1 MPKGSVSRPG
11 QKMLKTRPVSGGA
24 QQYVRGNT
32 AEERAMVADKAVDTA
47 DKAGGKGR
55 QSLAYA
61 FLEENAAVIRQLVNK
76 TKREQKI
83 AAVRRPKTLAKQNT
97 ARPALMP
104 IKKTIRP
111 ATSAKKGSK

>member
-11 QKMLKTRPVSGGA
+11 QKKLKTRPVPGGA
-24 QQYVRGNT
+24 QQYVRGDT
-32 AEERAMVADKAVDTA
+32 ARERYGVAKNAVDTA

-61 FLEENAAVIRQLVNK
+61 SAYEGLALSEQLAKQAVDK
-76 TKREQKI
+76 AKREANL
-83 AAVRRPKTLAKQNT
+83 AAVRRPKV
-97 ARPALMP
+97 P
-104 IKKTIRP
+104 KKTPRP